1 MKQLK
6 ECYFDKDICLSD
18 HNPLFATFDITEN
31 LNNC

>member
-18 HNPLFATFDITEN
+18 YKPLFITFDITEN